1 MGIKDINEIIR
12 QGVVP
17 RRKERFSE
25 RIKKID
31 PKYTSMS
38 EVVPPLNRGDF
49 LRTWQ
54 ADRIQLEKV
63 RKERDDAVKES
74 KRLKGLMQ
82 TNWSKDWRSK
92 LNEKEK
98 VTRQKPVVRLLEKKE
113 GAPLLNL
120 SQC

>member
-49 LRTWQ
+49 LHKWK
-54 ADRIQLEKV
+54 DSNKELDKV
-63 RKERDDAVKES
+63 RKERDDAVNETK
-74 KRLKGLMQ
+74 KLKNIMN
-82 TNWSKDWRSK
+82 TTWSKDWKSVV
-92 LNEKEK
+92 NEK
-98 VTRQKPVVRLLEKKE
+98 
-113 GAPLLNL
+113 
-120 SQC
+120 

>member
-1 MGIKDINEIIR
+1 MPIKDINEIIR
-12 QGVVP
+12 QGVDP
-17 RRKERFSE
+17 RRKERFSD

-63 RKERDDAVKES
+63 RKERDNAVEETK
-74 KRLKGLMQ
+74 
-82 TNWSKDWRSK
+82 K
-92 LNEKEK
+92 L
-98 VTRQKPVVRLLEKKE
+98 R
-113 GAPLLNL
+113 GMLNKAK
-120 SQC
+120 

>member
-25 RIKKID
+25 RIKKVD

-49 LRTWQ
+49 LRSWQ
-54 ADRIQLEKV
+54 EDRIQLEKV
-63 RKERDDAVKES
+63 RKERDDAVEETK
-74 KRLKGLMQ
+74 KLKGML
-82 TNWSKDWRSK
+82 NKDR
-92 LNEKEK
+92 
-98 VTRQKPVVRLLEKKE
+98 
-113 GAPLLNL
+113 
-120 SQC
+120 

>member
-17 RRKERFSE
+17 RRRERFSE

-38 EVVPPLNRGDF
+38 DVVPPLNRGDF

-54 ADRIQLEKV
+54 EDRAQLEKV
-63 RKERDDAVKES
+63 RKERDKAVEETK
-74 KRLKGLMQ
+74 KLRGML
-82 TNWSKDWRSK
+82 NKDR
-92 LNEKEK
+92 
-98 VTRQKPVVRLLEKKE
+98 
-113 GAPLLNL
+113 
-120 SQC
+120 

>member
-1 MGIKDINEIIR
+1 MPIKNINDLIMQGIKPER
-12 QGVVP
+12 VKSLP
-17 RRKERFSE
+17 RKRFSE

-63 RKERDDAVKES
+63 RKERDNAVEETK
-74 KRLKGLMQ
+74 
-82 TNWSKDWRSK
+82 K
-92 LNEKEK
+92 L
-98 VTRQKPVVRLLEKKE
+98 R
-113 GAPLLNL
+113 GMLNKAK
-120 SQC
+120 

>member
-1 MGIKDINEIIR
+1 MPIKTIHDLIMQGIKPER
-12 QGVVP
+12 VKSLP
-17 RRKERFSE
+17 RKRFSE

-49 LRTWQ
+49 LRTWRE
-54 ADRIQLEKV
+54 DRAQLEKV

-82 TNWSKDWRSK
+82 TNWSKDWNK
-92 LNEKEK
+92 FLDQKDKYEKEK
-98 VTRQKPVVRLLEKKE
+98 R
-113 GAPLLNL
+113 
-120 SQC
+120 

>member
-1 MGIKDINEIIR
+1 MPIKDINEIIR

-17 RRKERFSE
+17 RRRERFSE

-63 RKERDDAVKES
+63 RKERDNAVEETK
-74 KRLKGLMQ
+74 
-82 TNWSKDWRSK
+82 K
-92 LNEKEK
+92 L
-98 VTRQKPVVRLLEKKE
+98 R
-113 GAPLLNL
+113 GMLNKAK
-120 SQC
+120 

>member
-17 RRKERFSE
+17 RRRERFSE

-38 EVVPPLNRGDF
+38 DVVPPLNRGDF

-54 ADRIQLEKV
+54 EDRAQLEKV
-63 RKERDDAVKES
+63 RKERDKAVEETK
-74 KRLKGLMQ
+74 KLRGMLNKG
-82 TNWSKDWRSK
+82 R
-92 LNEKEK
+92 
-98 VTRQKPVVRLLEKKE
+98 
-113 GAPLLNL
+113 
-120 SQC
+120 

>member
-17 RRKERFSE
+17 RRRERFSE

-49 LRTWQ
+49 LHKWQ

-63 RKERDDAVKES
+63 RKERDNAVEETK
-74 KRLKGLMQ
+74 
-82 TNWSKDWRSK
+82 K
-92 LNEKEK
+92 L
-98 VTRQKPVVRLLEKKE
+98 R
-113 GAPLLNL
+113 GMLNKAK
-120 SQC
+120 

>member
-1 MGIKDINEIIR
+1 MPIKDINEIIR

-38 EVVPPLNRGDF
+38 DVVPPLNRGDF

-54 ADRIQLEKV
+54 EDRIQLEKV
-63 RKERDDAVKES
+63 RKERDKAVEETK
-74 KRLKGLMQ
+74 KLRGMLNKG
-82 TNWSKDWRSK
+82 R
-92 LNEKEK
+92 
-98 VTRQKPVVRLLEKKE
+98 
-113 GAPLLNL
+113 
-120 SQC
+120 

>member
-1 MGIKDINEIIR
+1 MPIKDINEIIR
-12 QGVVP
+12 QGVDP

-63 RKERDDAVKES
+63 RKERDNAVEETK
-74 KRLKGLMQ
+74 KLRGML
-82 TNWSKDWRSK
+82 NKDR
-92 LNEKEK
+92 
-98 VTRQKPVVRLLEKKE
+98 
-113 GAPLLNL
+113 
-120 SQC
+120 

>member
-1 MGIKDINEIIR
+1 MPIKDINEIIR
-12 QGVVP
+12 QGVDP
-17 RRKERFSE
+17 RRKERFSD

-49 LRTWQ
+49 LRTWKE
-54 ADRIQLEKV
+54 DRAQLEKV
-63 RKERDDAVKES
+63 RKERDDAVKET
-74 KRLKGLMQ
+74 KKLKGLMN

-98 VTRQKPVVRLLEKKE
+98 K
-113 GAPLLNL
+113 
-120 SQC
+120 

>member
-38 EVVPPLNRGDF
+38 DVVPPLNRGDF

-54 ADRIQLEKV
+54 EDRIQLEKV
-63 RKERDDAVKES
+63 RKERDKAVEETK
-74 KRLKGLMQ
+74 
-82 TNWSKDWRSK
+82 K
-92 LNEKEK
+92 L
-98 VTRQKPVVRLLEKKE
+98 R
-113 GAPLLNL
+113 GMLNKAR
-120 SQC
+120 

>member
-17 RRKERFSE
+17 RRRERFSE

-49 LRTWQ
+49 LRTWHE
-54 ADRIQLEKV
+54 DRVQLEKV
-63 RKERDDAVKES
+63 RKERDKAVEETK
-74 KRLKGLMQ
+74 
-82 TNWSKDWRSK
+82 K
-92 LNEKEK
+92 L
-98 VTRQKPVVRLLEKKE
+98 R
-113 GAPLLNL
+113 GMLNKAK
-120 SQC
+120 

>member
-1 MGIKDINEIIR
+1 MPIKDINEIIR
-12 QGVVP
+12 QGVDP

-38 EVVPPLNRGDF
+38 DVVPPLNRGDF

-63 RKERDDAVKES
+63 RKERDNAVEETK
-74 KRLKGLMQ
+74 KLRGMLNKG
-82 TNWSKDWRSK
+82 R
-92 LNEKEK
+92 
-98 VTRQKPVVRLLEKKE
+98 
-113 GAPLLNL
+113 
-120 SQC
+120 

>member
-1 MGIKDINEIIR
+1 MPIKDINEIIR

-38 EVVPPLNRGDF
+38 DVVPPLNRGDF

-54 ADRIQLEKV
+54 EDRIQLEKV
-63 RKERDDAVKES
+63 RKERDNAVAETK
-74 KRLKGLMQ
+74 KLKGML
-82 TNWSKDWRSK
+82 NKDR
-92 LNEKEK
+92 
-98 VTRQKPVVRLLEKKE
+98 
-113 GAPLLNL
+113 
-120 SQC
+120 

>member
-12 QGVVP
+12 QGVLP

-38 EVVPPLNRGDF
+38 DVVPPLNRGDF

-54 ADRIQLEKV
+54 EDRAQLEKV
-63 RKERDDAVKES
+63 RKERDKAVEETK
-74 KRLKGLMQ
+74 
-82 TNWSKDWRSK
+82 K
-92 LNEKEK
+92 L
-98 VTRQKPVVRLLEKKE
+98 R
-113 GAPLLNL
+113 GMLNKAR
-120 SQC
+120 

>member
-1 MGIKDINEIIR
+1 MPIKNINDLIMQGIKPER
-12 QGVVP
+12 VKSLP
-17 RRKERFSE
+17 RKRFSE

-54 ADRIQLEKV
+54 QDRIQLEKV
-63 RKERDDAVKES
+63 RKERDNAVEETK
-74 KRLKGLMQ
+74 KLKGLMN

-98 VTRQKPVVRLLEKKE
+98 K
-113 GAPLLNL
+113 
-120 SQC
+120 

>member
-1 MGIKDINEIIR
+1 MPIKDINEIIR
-12 QGVVP
+12 QGVDP
-17 RRKERFSE
+17 RRKERFSD

-63 RKERDDAVKES
+63 RKERDKAVEETK
-74 KRLKGLMQ
+74 
-82 TNWSKDWRSK
+82 K
-92 LNEKEK
+92 L
-98 VTRQKPVVRLLEKKE
+98 R
-113 GAPLLNL
+113 GMLNKAR
-120 SQC
+120 